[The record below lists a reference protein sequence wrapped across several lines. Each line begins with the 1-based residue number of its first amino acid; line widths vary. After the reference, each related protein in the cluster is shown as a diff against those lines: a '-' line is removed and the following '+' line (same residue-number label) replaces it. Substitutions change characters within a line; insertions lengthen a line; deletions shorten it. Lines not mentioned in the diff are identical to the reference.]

1 MIKKIEKGN
10 DVLSYSNVG
19 SDVMIEYHPSLADR
33 QNLKIRRAVLKLP
46 IQTINTSINY
56 EVDYISIHNS
66 IEESIV
72 IDTFNNA
79 SVNNYV
85 CIDISDEM
93 QNLFNS
99 NENLLKIKIKNA
111 YGNISFSDALELI
124 IDLYSKK
131 QKLNNSNYE
140 IDCKHGGTGRIN
152 LSTGSLQYVHNDI
165 KSDENVLP
173 INISHVFNSFMANKE
188 QDNVENK
195 QLESYK
201 VGKGWKLN
209 VQQFLVK
216 EKNVENL
223 LSDEKTNGKFTY
235 IDTNGNH
242 HEFFEQFYYVDQSNE
257 KHYLTASQ
265 VHIDMNGKTTYS
277 DTNEITYEVFTKI
290 ITDSGLE
297 LKTDIEGFA
306 DLALLNKDIE
316 EISSLKN
323 ELTKINLTLTELNN
337 SKLNLLS
344 KNNLLLTSRQITE
357 DNELAQEKNIDL
369 QKANITYYNNIS
381 PIKNALDNAKVNHRN
396 LTDYKS
402 YGSDNDPNTYES
414 NTSTTILDA
423 NSSAEEL
430 TDNIFLKYDYSVFN
444 RINKST
450 IPTANVDDDLK
461 LNKYISNNISDIV
474 GGIEKDFYEVTNNK
488 QDELINLNETIL
500 QNTKSYSQNQYEN
513 DINEIN
519 RSLSLINQQ
528 IELYNQF
535 KKQKSHELEEL
546 EKRVPVHYI
555 TNNDGVILGFSKTSE
570 SNIYRLTLISDN
582 YENAIYYDYNEDDE
596 LINIIN
602 SNNKTI
608 SFDYKNNLLICITDE
623 RNRKTKFTY
632 ENGFLIKIT
641 YPNRKF
647 STFEYDSNGNLIKII
662 EPSGYGAML
671 TYLNNKVV
679 GIDEI
684 TTSSK
689 ITKSSVTSSESNSN
703 SEIEIDYYDFRS
715 TILTNVNTGKSI
727 TYVFDN
733 LGNVL
738 TTYENKFEN
747 GSVVGNVRAT
757 AYDNLNDKKS
767 FTIQSLDFAED
778 FLAGVDFQDNPSS
791 TTAENY
797 LGDNLVV
804 GGIALVAL
812 KNNQISDNTVYT
824 LNSPNTANTKLEK
837 NIPTAT
843 LNRIISSGITD
854 FVLSGWAKADSS
866 WVERR
871 LTDYSDNGISSTH
884 LDGGEVVD
892 TILDNLDFIKANRR
906 FELRAELTYSNNGNT
921 RTVEQYCSFDWM
933 NTDWQYCALP
943 VTLSEDPNDILVGLK
958 FLFDY
963 SYNTNFADFFGMTLK
978 EGIWEYSE
986 FDDEKQKIY
995 YQNSKSK
1002 AYVTYEYEDNKLIKA
1017 TIHKD
1022 GNEYE
1027 TYYHYN
1033 TNGQLVRTTAY
1044 NGIITENE
1052 YNDKGTLIKSYTY
1065 HKDEPSAK
1073 FYSQDDLLDEK
1084 GNSKV
1089 EVNEFGEKIL
1099 ENSFVD
1105 QTGIIKTSKHKN
1117 GSVIAYGYDPD
1128 DDTLLSCFVNVG
1140 GEINSNV
1147 YGYNLDLLTTLS
1159 HNDFE
1164 YNFEYDGFGRQTKV
1178 EVAGNTYQDTTYQDS
1193 KTATALASGEK
1204 FIQTFDDSD
1213 NITKTEYVDA
1223 QNNTKTLTENTFDVY
1238 GKLLR
1243 TKDYSNDVNG
1253 VNYDLEY
1260 DKFGNVNKKSYTQN
1274 NKNIE
1279 ISTTTSVD
1287 DNKTNETIKIGT
1299 AQSSIEYDY
1308 SDELDAKLQS
1318 IKFNNIVGQTVGYDK
1333 LGRINQTKLP
1343 NILTKQYNYLQKGD
1357 HASNLIAS
1365 EWFGN
1370 ESVIKDSL
1378 KYCYDEN
1385 GNVISIKEN
1394 GFEIVRYTYD
1404 GISRLVRED
1413 NKKLNKTSL
1422 FSYDKGGNI
1431 IERIEYAY
1439 STLPSDKLTGGI
1451 TFDYDYPVS
1460 GWKDQLMKYNGESF
1474 VYDSLGNPT
1483 TYRDKTLTWKYGR
1496 QLASFDLASY
1506 NYNADGIRISKT
1518 YNNVTTHF
1526 YLDGTKILAQ
1536 DNGNL
1541 LTFKY
1546 GVDGVIGFTYA
1557 GVGEYFYKK
1566 NIFGDIIGIIDNNEQ
1581 EIAKYVYDAWGNHKT
1596 CVLNDGQFVDI
1607 SDNLSY
1613 TNDGSNNK
1621 FIAELN
1627 PFRYRGYYY
1636 DIETAL
1642 YYLNSRYY
1650 DPEIG
1655 RFINADDIAILDQS
1669 KEFINGLNLYSYCN
1683 NNPLHYTDETGEF
1696 FLTSFLIGLGIAALI
1711 GATVGAVAYT
1721 ATEVI
1726 SYIATGEWN
1735 WSWSMFAGSV
1745 IGGTIGGALSFALP
1759 GLGVVGSAFVTG
1771 FLSQGIGMGLQ
1782 NIFEGATYSLQEIL
1796 MSSLLVGGI
1805 SAITAGLISKIQIN
1819 GITGRGS
1826 ISQVARQISTKFYN
1840 GTIKHITIKTFA
1852 KILAYESYYNAFNV
1866 LTNIV
1871 INMFKHYVR
1880 SPQWGFVK
1888 S

>member
-10 DVLSYSNVG
+10 DVLSCSNVG
-19 SDVMIEYHPSLADR
+19 SDMMIEYHPSLSDR
-33 QNLKIRRAVLKLP
+33 QNLKIKRAVLKLP

-79 SVNNYV
+79 SANNYV
-85 CIDISDEM
+85 CIDISDEI

-111 YGNISFSDALELI
+111 NGNISFSDALELI

-131 QKLNNSNYE
+131 QKINNSNYE
-140 IDCKHGGTGRIN
+140 IDCKRGGTGRIN

-165 KSDENVLP
+165 KNDENVLP

-216 EKNVENL
+216 EKDIENL

-235 IDTNGNH
+235 VDANGNH
-242 HEFFEQFYYVDQSNE
+242 HEFFEQFYYIDQSNE

-265 VHIDMNGKTTYS
+265 VHIDMNGKTTYL
-277 DTNEITYEVFTKI
+277 DPLGVTYEVFTKV

-306 DLALLNKDIE
+306 GINLINKDID
-316 EISSLKN
+316 EITSLKN
-323 ELTKINLTLTELNN
+323 ELASINASINELNN
-337 SKLNLLS
+337 TKIYNTKKLNSLESARLITLANENIQTKTLQNESASLTYEGSMVTNRQNCSSAYKNYRNLNDARIYKDAVSNIENEQDQNKIDFYYEKLYKNSYNSQSDSIESSDDTFSSQSLTRRNELYTLNNNVLASS
-344 KNNLLLTSRQITE
+344 KTYSASQYQDQKDELTSNNLLIDAQLSRYERMQI
-357 DNELAQEKNIDL
+357 
-369 QKANITYYNNIS
+369 QKT
-381 PIKNALDNAKVNHRN
+381 
-396 LTDYKS
+396 
-402 YGSDNDPNTYES
+402 
-414 NTSTTILDA
+414 
-423 NSSAEEL
+423 
-430 TDNIFLKYDYSVFN
+430 
-444 RINKST
+444 
-450 IPTANVDDDLK
+450 
-461 LNKYISNNISDIV
+461 
-474 GGIEKDFYEVTNNK
+474 
-488 QDELINLNETIL
+488 
-500 QNTKSYSQNQYEN
+500 
-513 DINEIN
+513 
-519 RSLSLINQQ
+519 
-528 IELYNQF
+528 
-535 KKQKSHELEEL
+535 HELEEL

-555 TNNDGVILGFSKTSE
+555 TNKDNIILGFGKTSV
-570 SNIYRLTLISDN
+570 SNIYRLILISDN
-582 YENAIYYDYNEDDE
+582 YENAIYYDYNENDE

-602 SNNKTI
+602 DNNKTI
-608 SFDYKNNLLICITDE
+608 SFDYNNNLLTCITDE
-623 RNRKTKFTY
+623 RNRKIKFTY
-632 ENGFLIKIT
+632 ENGYMTKIT
-641 YPNRKF
+641 YPNRSF
-647 STFEYDSNGNLIKII
+647 STFEYDSNGNLTKVI
-662 EPSGYGAML
+662 EPSGYGAIL

-689 ITKSSVTSSESNSN
+689 ITKSSVTSAAINSDN
-703 SEIEIDYYDFRS
+703 EIEIDYYDFRS

-733 LGNVL
+733 LGNVV

-778 FLAGVDFQDNPSS
+778 FLAGINFEGNPSS

-797 LGDNLVV
+797 LGDNLVTD
-804 GGIALVAL
+804 GIALVAL
-812 KNNQISDNTVYT
+812 NTNQSSDNTVYT

-837 NIPTAT
+837 IIPTQT

-871 LTDYSDNGISSTH
+871 LTDYSDNGISSIH

-892 TILDNLDFIKANRR
+892 TILENLDFMKSNRR

-943 VTLSEDPNDILVGLK
+943 VTLSEDPNDTLVGLK
-958 FLFDY
+958 FVFDY
-963 SYNTNFADFFGMTLK
+963 SYNTNSADFFGMTLK
-978 EGIWEYSE
+978 EGVWEYSE
-986 FDDEKQKIY
+986 YDDEKQKTY

-1002 AYVTYEYEDNKLIKA
+1002 TYVTYKYENNKLIKA

-1073 FYSQDDLLDEK
+1073 LYSQDDLLDEK

-1089 EVNEFGEKIL
+1089 EVNEFGDEII
-1099 ENSFVD
+1099 ENNFVD

-1128 DDTLLSCFVNVG
+1128 DDTLLSCSVNVG
-1140 GEINSNV
+1140 GEMNSNV

-1178 EVAGNTYQDTTYQDS
+1178 EIAGTTYQDTLYQDN
-1193 KTATALASGEK
+1193 KTTTTLTSGEK

-1260 DKFGNVNKKSYTQN
+1260 DKFGNVNKKSYSQN
-1274 NKNIE
+1274 NKEIE
-1279 ISTTTSVD
+1279 ISSTTNVD
-1287 DNKTNETIKIGT
+1287 ENKTNETIKIGA

-1318 IKFNNIVGQTVGYDK
+1318 IKFNNVVGQTIGYDK

-1343 NILTKQYNYLQKGD
+1343 NILAKQYNYLQKGD
-1357 HASNLIAS
+1357 HASNLVAS
-1365 EWFGN
+1365 EWFGD

-1385 GNVISIKEN
+1385 GNIISIKEN
-1394 GFEIVRYTYD
+1394 GVEIVRYAYD

-1439 STLPSDKLTGGI
+1439 STLPADKLTDGVR
-1451 TFDYDYPVS
+1451 FDYDYPVHS
-1460 GWKDQLMKYNGESF
+1460 WKDQLVKYNGESF

-1496 QLASFDLASY
+1496 QLAMFDTASY

-1566 NIFGDIIGIIDNNEQ
+1566 NILGDIIGIIDSNGQ
-1581 EIAKYVYDAWGNHKT
+1581 EIVKYVYDAWGNHKT
-1596 CVLNDGQFVDI
+1596 YVLNNSQYVDI

-1621 FIAELN
+1621 LIAELN

-1636 DIETAL
+1636 DIETGL

-1655 RFINADDIAILDQS
+1655 RFINADEISSLSVTNNA
-1669 KEFINGLNLYSYCN
+1669 INGLNLYAYCL
-1683 NNPLHYTDETGEF
+1683 NNPVNERDDSGY
-1696 FLTSFLIGLGIAALI
+1696 FLLWLFITAIV
-1711 GATVGAVAYT
+1711 VGAIVSAGI
-1721 ATEVI
+1721 EVVSQGLTNGWDNI
-1726 SYIATGEWN
+1726 NLGQVG
-1735 WSWSMFAGSV
+1735 WSALM
-1745 IGGTIGGALSFALP
+1745 GGIGGALTVS
-1759 GLGVVGSAFVTG
+1759 GLGVLGMTIAGASLGLVSSVGSNIIAGNNFADWHTWANIGISTG
-1771 FLSQGIGMGLQ
+1771 LGALFGFIGGK
-1782 NIFEGATYSLQEIL
+1782 GATNYSVLDKGVKASSDFAKAALSYDKVLTKIASGSYRNLAGAAGARSITSKALQ
-1796 MSSLLVGGI
+1796 
-1805 SAITAGLISKIQIN
+1805 AAWQTA
-1819 GITGRGS
+1819 
-1826 ISQVARQISTKFYN
+1826 V
-1840 GTIKHITIKTFA
+1840 IKTAWKTFA
-1852 KILAYESYYNAFNV
+1852 RSIKYTIIQNILN
-1866 LTNIV
+1866 LI
-1871 INMFKHYVR
+1871 KC
-1880 SPQWGFVK
+1880 
-1888 S
+1888 